1 MNLIKVSIMIKTQ
14 RGFAV
19 LEAVLILVIVGI
31 ITAAGYYVWQS
42 SQKANKSLNN
52 ASDSSALKSNDE
64 TAAWYLYESP
74 GNKYSIRIPD
84 GWDLYQNGSDSFSPL
99 LEDLNGLAIKSG
111 TKGKVDAGPAYGKD
125 RDTGFSIDYADP
137 SASDDTAKSLTDGA
151 TKLPDLKTKSGL
163 TIQRYDYVQTK
174 DPEGPGL
181 PKGGKAYIYLIF
193 KDKKLVTCWYGI
205 HNSDADYHENIE
217 KALRTVEIF

>member
-137 SASDDTAKSLTDGA
+137 SASDDTGR
-151 TKLPDLKTKSGL
+151 P
-163 TIQRYDYVQTK
+163 
-174 DPEGPGL
+174 
-181 PKGGKAYIYLIF
+181 IF
-193 KDKKLVTCWYGI
+193 I
-205 HNSDADYHENIE
+205 
-217 KALRTVEIF
+217 